1 MKYAS
6 EVYLISLLNAVKR
19 NKSLM
24 SKYFMTYGIFCSKYV
39 LSLSTMQ
46 STVLFEQHTSCAVS
60 QL

>member
-1 MKYAS
+1 M
-6 EVYLISLLNAVKR
+6 SLLNAVKR

-39 LSLSTMQ
+39 RNLRTMQ
-46 STVLFEQHTSCAVS
+46 STVLLEQHTSCAVS